1 MDHATSRMAYKA
13 AQEAFVSNHEGTT
26 MAEVSLVVSVL
37 PVTLWAYSYD
47 GASRVG
53 AFVNRLATVLL
64 PVLVAFT
71 FTQYT
76 PLVLAASV
84 ARAVAHRWAAPAAR
98 ARGTRARAAARARGP
113 LPLCERVPRVHPR
126 EHVRRDPRRRLPHL
140 PRRFAKTETYGT
152 GLMDVGVGGLRSARS
167 SSPSA
172 RRARVALRRAL
183 PLLALG
189 AATLAGKRGVDYQ
202 QHVSEYGVHWN
213 FFFTLAGVALGGRA
227 RPRSAR
233 RPRCARGPARSAAA
247 LSRRTR
253 LCSRAAARATGRCAR
268 RASAC

>member
-1 MDHATSRMAYKA
+1 
-13 AQEAFVSNHEGTT
+13 

-37 PVTLWAYSYD
+37 PVTLWACSYD

-53 AFVNRLATVLL
+53 AFVDRLATVLL

-98 ARGTRARAAARARGP
+98 ARAADAARAARARGP

-140 PRRFAKTETYGT
+140 PAPLRQDRDVRHRADGRRRGRLCALERARRPRARAARARAHARCRCS
-152 GLMDVGVGGLRSARS
+152 RSARRRSRASAASTTNSTSRSTACTGTS
-167 SSPSA
+167 SSRSRASRSA
-172 RRARVALRRAL
+172 RPR
-183 PLLALG
+183 P
-189 AATLAGKRGVDYQ
+189 AA
-202 QHVSEYGVHWN
+202 
-213 FFFTLAGVALGGRA
+213 
-227 RPRSAR
+227 RSAR
-233 RPRCARGPARSAAA
+233 RPRCARGRRARRGALAAHEA
-247 LSRRTR
+247 L
-253 LCSRAAARATGRCAR
+253 LARGGAATGRCAR